1 MEAREVS
8 IVTQVAAK
16 IASELTVT
24 SENTQETLDRYGV
37 LLVGVTE
44 MLFDTITQQIEKT
57 APAATQEANI
67 MTMVKRTFPTA
78 TATGGDDSAG
88 FTVTVQ
94 GEQFGDLPNWLIT
107 ACKRDGVT
115 RVFDNRNQLAQNP
128 KRPWFK
134 AVGVDK
140 AYWEPKGKVSR

>member
-1 MEAREVS
+1 MDAREVG
-8 IVTQVAAK
+8 IITQVAAK
-16 IASELTVT
+16 IASDLTEK

-44 MLFDTITQQIEKT
+44 MLFDTINQQIEKI
-57 APAATQEANI
+57 APAVTQEANI
-67 MTMVKRTFPTA
+67 MKMVKRTFGDATSTSTA
-78 TATGGDDSAG
+78 GD

-94 GEQFGDLPNWLIT
+94 GEQHGDLPSWLIA

-115 RVFDNRNQLAQNP
+115 RVFDNRNQLADNP